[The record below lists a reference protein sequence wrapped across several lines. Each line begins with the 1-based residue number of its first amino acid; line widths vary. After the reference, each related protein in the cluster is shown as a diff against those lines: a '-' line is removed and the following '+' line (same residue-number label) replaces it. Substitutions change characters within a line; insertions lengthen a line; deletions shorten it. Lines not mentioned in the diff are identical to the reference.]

1 MQKHYTVPRMSV
13 RLMSVVQDTR
23 TRGNGLK
30 QERQATSRENV
41 FQHEDS
47 QTLGAVSQGVSTSSI
62 PESDQ
67 DVFG

>member
-1 MQKHYTVPRMSV
+1 
-13 RLMSVVQDTR
+13 MSVVQDTR

-41 FQHEDS
+41 FHNEDS
-47 QTLGAVSQGVSTSSI
+47 QMLGAVSQGVSTGSI

>member
-1 MQKHYTVPRMSV
+1 
-13 RLMSVVQDTR
+13 MSVVQDTR

-47 QTLGAVSQGVSTSSI
+47 QTLGAVYQGVCTGSI

-67 DVFG
+67 DMCG